1 MSLAIFDLDNTLIAD
16 DSDHLWGMFLC
27 EEGVVDANEYSK
39 RNDEFF
45 SNYLDGSLDIYAY
58 QKFVLRPLAAMPLAK
73 LEELR
78 FHFISKKI
86 DQIILKKG
94 KDLIEEHVNN
104 GDHPIIITATN
115 DFVARPI
122 ATLLGIEDLLA
133 CTAELK
139 DGSYTGEILGTP
151 TFKEGKVSRL
161 KEWTKQNRKN
171 LKGAWFYSD
180 SHNDLP
186 LLEFVDNPVAVD
198 PDKVLKDIASNRGWK
213 IISLRN

>member
-45 SNYLDGSLDIYAY
+45 SNYHDGSLDIYAY
-58 QKFVLRPLAAMPLAK
+58 QKFVLRPLAVMPLAK

-78 FHFISKKI
+78 FNFISKKI

-133 CTAELK
+133 CTAEFK

-198 PDKVLKDIASNRGWK
+198 PDTVLKDIASNRGWK